1 MKGGHHGGG
10 VAFRSVA
17 GNQLQGAILPLRARE
32 AMEGPHGIHPVSPVR
47 LPRPTQQLLLPGQ
60 LLSLSMVWAN
70 HFFLGCSY
78 NKDLL
83 DNVMEMSDGVEVA
96 DQS

>member
-1 MKGGHHGGG
+1 
-10 VAFRSVA
+10 A
-17 GNQLQGAILPLRARE
+17 GTTVE
-32 AMEGPHGIHPVSPVR
+32 E
-47 LPRPTQQLLLPGQ
+47 
-60 LLSLSMVWAN
+60 SLSGVWQATN
-70 HFFLGCSY
+70 FREQFSHLEREKQWKVHMEFFLCHLSDYRDPPNNYCCLASCCPSPCY